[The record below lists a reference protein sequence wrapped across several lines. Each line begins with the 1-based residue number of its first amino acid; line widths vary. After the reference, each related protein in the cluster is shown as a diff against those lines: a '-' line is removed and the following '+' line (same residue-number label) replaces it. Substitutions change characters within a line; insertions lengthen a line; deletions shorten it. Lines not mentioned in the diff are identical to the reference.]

1 MMQVITASGGSQNG
15 VERGG
20 VLLPYLY
27 RARCADT
34 DISGA
39 PCDAVSRDEGCQLS
53 AVSEK

>member
-53 AVSEK
+53 SVSEE